1 MRKVILTAALI
12 IVCAAMTFLIL
23 VPAGPAKA
31 LSSDEEFVIDGG
43 ILRAYNGKGETCEIP
58 STVYMIGPGAFSG
71 SDISYIT
78 IPDTVTTVG
87 TQAFYECPKLSRV
100 TIEEGVE
107 TLGMSA
113 FANCPK
119 LHLVN
124 IPSTVTDIQPGIFA
138 GCPSLSNIALSPGN
152 QDYFF
157 NDGVLYNK
165 ESTELV
171 QYLAGR
177 PSTWFDIPFTV
188 KKIDR
193 YSFWGCTLLTNVR
206 ISNNVPEIPDH
217 AFSNCIGLTTIYLP
231 ESVKR
236 IGSYGFSDCVNLY
249 YVAME
254 RKNVNIAPTA
264 FSGCDKHLSTDNGIT
279 EKAAKEN
286 AKKAPEKN
294 DEDKEEADQNETDE
308 DKDKEDEKDNEAG
321 EDASDDNTVSEND
334 SSDAVKNDS
343 SESKDKSD
351 SDDSGKKDKKSSS
364 KKKSSSS
371 ALEHVIRTKSGYSY
385 TKLPSTPEPISSSD
399 DSEELIGQTKISGGN
414 ALIIP
419 VNRGRSH

>member
-12 IVCAAMTFLIL
+12 LVCAAMTFLIL
-23 VPAGPAKA
+23 VPAGPARA
-31 LSSDEEFVIDGG
+31 LSEDDEFVIDGG

-100 TIEEGVE
+100 NIEEGVE

-119 LHLVN
+119 LYLVSV
-124 IPSTVTDIQPGIFA
+124 PSTVTDIQPGIFA

-264 FSGCDKHLSTDNGIT
+264 FSGCNEHLSTDKGIT
-279 EKAAKEN
+279 ENTAKINAKE
-286 AKKAPEKN
+286 ASA
-294 DEDKEEADQNETDE
+294 DDYDDSEESENKDDTDSKDSGDSE
-308 DKDKEDEKDNEAG
+308 GEKDKEK
-321 EDASDDNTVSEND
+321 D
-334 SSDAVKNDS
+334 SSDSERKEDMKDESVSGNDTDDAS
-343 SESKDKSD
+343 S
-351 SDDSGKKDKKSSS
+351 DKKNSSSKKKSS

-371 ALEHVIRTKSGYSY
+371 ALERIVRTKSGYSY
-385 TKLPSTPEPISSSD
+385 TKLPAKPKSTSSSAND
-399 DSEELIGQTKISGGN
+399 ENLIGQTKISGGN

-419 VNRGRSH
+419 VKR

>member
-1 MRKVILTAALI
+1 MRKFIITAALV
-12 IVCAAMTFLIL
+12 IVCAAITFLIL
-23 VPAGPAKA
+23 VPFSPAKA
-31 LSSDEEFVIDGG
+31 MSGDDEFVIDAG
-43 ILRAYNGKGETCEIP
+43 ILRAYNGQGETCEIP

-71 SDISYIT
+71 SQISYIT

-100 TIEEGVE
+100 TIEEGGVQ

-113 FANCPK
+113 FANCPR
-119 LHLVN
+119 LYLIN
-124 IPSTVTDIQPGIFA
+124 IPASVTDIQPGIFA
-138 GCPSLSNIALSPGN
+138 GCTSLSSLSVSPGN
-152 QDYFF
+152 KDYFF

-177 PSTWFDIPFTV
+177 TSTYFDIPFTV

-193 YSFWGCTLLTNVR
+193 YSFWGASLLTDVR

-264 FSGCDKHLSTDNGIT
+264 FSGCSKQLSTANGIT
-279 EKAAKEN
+279 EGAAKDN
-286 AKKAPEKN
+286 IKKTPVREDTDQEEAV
-294 DEDKEEADQNETDE
+294 EDK
-308 DKDKEDEKDNEAG
+308 KEDSVSDNEA
-321 EDASDDNTVSEND
+321 T
-334 SSDAVKNDS
+334 KQ
-343 SESKDKSD
+343 
-351 SDDSGKKDKKSSS
+351 SSS
-364 KKKSSSS
+364 KKKKKKKSSS
-371 ALEHVIRTKSGYSY
+371 AFERAVRTKDGYSY
-385 TKLPSTPEPISSSD
+385 TKLPGKPKVSSSSAKD
-399 DSEELIGQTKISGGN
+399 DNLIGQTKVSGGN

-419 VNRGRSH
+419 VRK